1 MTDEINTSLAG
12 GGDDASLAGDGGAP
26 LMGLTEDSAVSRLME
41 LEDTPAPQEI
51 EGEKAEDAPL
61 GDLRDQDPVAAG
73 EEGEG
78 HANEDDPNAEP
89 SADGEEDKTP
99 DEDDKQPATEG
110 DPKAV
115 SLDSLT
121 GDTKVI
127 LRDGSELTGLD
138 IKQNIEKIRN
148 VRNYEQQVLQKA
160 QQLQGV
166 EADLKQRAEQFM
178 HTAPVAM
185 QVLKDFLPEVPPM
198 PPRELMDQD
207 WSRYQVEMDA
217 HTRAKADWQDK
228 SQKIQGIAQ
237 EYQRQQA
244 ENAQAADNQTRQS
257 KAFHQ
262 QKLLEKMPE
271 LQDPAKYQSFFNDF
285 YAYAGREFGVS
296 PQELNLAFHHAVH
309 VMGSKAMA
317 YDKLMSEKPVAVKKE
332 VVKPAPKQQ
341 PGRPGKRP
349 TKEEAESQKRADW
362 KVRANKRGGL
372 NDDEAVRLILEGNL

>member
-1 MTDEINTSLAG
+1 MTEEMNTPLAG
-12 GGDDASLAGDGGAP
+12 GSDDTSLAGDGGAP
-26 LMGLTEDSAVSRLME
+26 LTGLTEESAISRLME
-41 LEDTPAPQEI
+41 LEDTPAPQNI

-73 EEGEG
+73 AEAEGN
-78 HANEDDPNAEP
+78 ANEDDPDAEP
-89 SADGEEDKTP
+89 SADGEDNTP
-99 DEDDKQPATEG
+99 DGNDKQPAAEN

-115 SLDSLT
+115 SLDKLT

-127 LRDGSELTGLD
+127 LSDGSVYSGAD
-138 IKQNIEKIRN
+138 IKRDIDTYRN
-148 VRNYEQQVLQKA
+148 ARHYEQQVMQKA

-166 EADLKQRAEQFM
+166 EADLKQRADQFM

-185 QVLKDFLPEVPPM
+185 QALQDTLPEVPPM

-207 WSRYQVEMDA
+207 WSRYQLEMDA
-217 HTRAKADWQDK
+217 HTRAKADWQEK
-228 SQKIQGIAQ
+228 SQKIQNIAQ

-244 ENAQAADNQTRQS
+244 ANAQAQDQQTRQN
-257 KAFHQ
+257 KAYHQ

-271 LQDPAKYQSFFNDF
+271 LQDPAKYQSFFNDL
-285 YAYAGREFGVS
+285 YAYTGREFGVT
-296 PQELNLAFHHAVH
+296 PQEMNLAFHHAVH

-317 YDKLMSEKPVAVKKE
+317 YDKLMAEKPTAVKKE
-332 VVKPAPKQQ
+332 VVKAPPKQQ

-349 TKEEAESQKRADW
+349 TKEEATAQKRADW
-362 KVRANKRGGL
+362 KARVNRTGGL